1 MRLSSHPPPA
11 RGERAGADPVIDLAG
26 FALAVLLIELTPG
39 PNMAWL
45 VTLTLSEG
53 RRAGLGAITGVA
65 AGLAANAAL
74 SVLAASLILAQG
86 EGLTQ
91 GVSLLAAA
99 MMAWLAWEAWGASGR
114 ESGDS
119 SQAAAPKAT
128 SDRHAVAGFVI
139 NLLNPKSALFL
150 VAVMPQFVADG
161 RPSLAQGFTLAT
173 VSVGIA
179 TGVHLSLV
187 LLAEHVRVA
196 LMAEARAR
204 MVRRG
209 LALAMLGVAA
219 WFIAKAFA

>member
-1 MRLSSHPPPA
+1 MI
-11 RGERAGADPVIDLAG
+11 DPSVNWAG

-53 RRAGLGAITGVA
+53 RRAGLGAIAGVA
-65 AGLAANAAL
+65 AGLAANTAL
-74 SVLAASLILAQG
+74 SVLATSLILAAG
-86 EGLTQ
+86 PGLTQ

-99 MMAWLAWEAWGASGR
+99 MMAWLAWEAWRDVG
-114 ESGDS
+114 ES
-119 SQAAAPKAT
+119 SQATTPHAAT
-128 SDRHAVAGFVI
+128 GRHALAGFVI
-139 NLLNPKSALFL
+139 NLLNPKSALFFIT
-150 VAVMPQFVADG
+150 VMPQFVSGG
-161 RPSLAQGFTLAT
+161 RPALAQGLTLGA

-179 TGVHLSLV
+179 TAIHLALV
-187 LLAEHVRVA
+187 LLAEQARAA

-219 WFIAKAFA
+219 WFLAKAFA

>member
-1 MRLSSHPPPA
+1 M
-11 RGERAGADPVIDLAG
+11 DWAG

-53 RRAGLGAITGVA
+53 RRAGLGAIAGVA

-99 MMAWLAWEAWGASGR
+99 MMAWLAWEAWR
-114 ESGDS
+114 EAGES
-119 SQAAAPKAT
+119 SQAAAPKAAT
-128 SDRHAVAGFVI
+128 GRHALAGFLI

-150 VAVMPQFVADG
+150 ITVMPQFVADG
-161 RPSLAQGFTLAT
+161 RPSLAQGFTLAA

-179 TGVHLSLV
+179 TGVHLALV
-187 LLAEHVRVA
+187 LLAEHARAA

-204 MVRRG
+204 AVRRG

-219 WFIAKAFA
+219 WFLAKAFA

>member
-1 MRLSSHPPPA
+1 M
-11 RGERAGADPVIDLAG
+11 DWAG

-53 RRAGLGAITGVA
+53 RRAGLGAIAGVA

-99 MMAWLAWEAWGASGR
+99 MMAWLAWEAWR
-114 ESGDS
+114 EAGES
-119 SQAAAPKAT
+119 SQAAAPKAAT
-128 SDRHAVAGFVI
+128 GRHALAGFLI

-150 VAVMPQFVADG
+150 ITVMPQFVADG
-161 RPSLAQGFTLAT
+161 RPSLAQGFTLAA

-179 TGVHLSLV
+179 TGVHLALV
-187 LLAEHVRVA
+187 LLAEHARAA

-204 MVRRG
+204 AVRRG

>member
-1 MRLSSHPPPA
+1 MIEPSV
-11 RGERAGADPVIDLAG
+11 DWAG

-53 RRAGLGAITGVA
+53 RRAGLGAIVGVA
-65 AGLAANAAL
+65 AGLAANAAV

-86 EGLTQ
+86 EGLTRI
-91 GVSLLAAA
+91 VSALAAT
-99 MMAWLAWEAWGASGR
+99 MMAWLAWEAWR
-114 ESGDS
+114 ESGES
-119 SQAAAPKAT
+119 SQAAAPEAA
-128 SDRHAVAGFVI
+128 SGRHALAGFVI

-150 VAVMPQFVADG
+150 VTVMPQFVADG
-161 RPSLAQGFTLAT
+161 RPSLAEGFTLAA

-179 TGVHLSLV
+179 TGVHLALV
-187 LLAEHVRVA
+187 LLAEHVRTA

-204 MVRRG
+204 VVRRG

>member
-1 MRLSSHPPPA
+1 
-11 RGERAGADPVIDLAG
+11 VIEPSLDWAG

-53 RRAGLGAITGVA
+53 RRAGLGAIAGVA

-74 SVLAASLILAQG
+74 SVLAASLVLSAG

-91 GVSLLAAA
+91 AVSLLAAA
-99 MMAWLAWEAWGASGR
+99 MMAWLAWEAWR
-114 ESGDS
+114 EVGES
-119 SQAAAPKAT
+119 SQAATPR
-128 SDRHAVAGFVI
+128 SGSGRYAVAGFVI
-139 NLLNPKSALFL
+139 NLVNPKSALFL
-150 VAVMPQFVADG
+150 ITVMPQFVAGG
-161 RPSLAQGFTLAT
+161 RPSLAQGFTLAAL
-173 VSVGIA
+173 SVGIA
-179 TGVHLSLV
+179 TAVHLGLV
-187 LLAEHVRVA
+187 LLAEHGRSA

-204 MVRRG
+204 AVRRG

>member
-1 MRLSSHPPPA
+1 MI
-11 RGERAGADPVIDLAG
+11 DPSVNWAG

-53 RRAGLGAITGVA
+53 RRAGLGAIAGVA
-65 AGLAANAAL
+65 AGLTANAAL
-74 SVLAASLILAQG
+74 SVLASSLILAAG
-86 EGLTQ
+86 PGLTQ

-99 MMAWLAWEAWGASGR
+99 MMAWLAWEAWRDAG
-114 ESGDS
+114 ES
-119 SQAAAPKAT
+119 SQAVTPKAAT
-128 SDRHAVAGFVI
+128 GRHALAGFVI
-139 NLLNPKSALFL
+139 NLLNPKSALFFIT
-150 VAVMPQFVADG
+150 VMPQFVSGG
-161 RPSLAQGFTLAT
+161 RPALAQGLTLGA

-179 TGVHLSLV
+179 TAIHLALV
-187 LLAEHVRVA
+187 LLAEQARAA

-219 WFIAKAFA
+219 WFLAKAFA